1 MAPFVQFFLYGLG
14 FAFGVLL
21 VWVMYGIAKAMFVV
35 MVESVRPKIEKW
47 LSEQKTLELMAKHNV
62 RAAAIRAKRAQ
73 DEQSNSN

>member
-1 MAPFVQFFLYGLG
+1 MATFVQFFLYGLG

-47 LSEQKTLELMAKHNV
+47 QSEQKTLERRAKHNV